1 MKWWPLYGI
10 KKKLT
15 EQTEYLTHHTVEK
28 LEGNFSRSLHIY
40 TIDVGNSNVLNF
52 DIHALKSSQYNTH
65 KFGIFF
71 AATPRHADLLIV
83 LGCPTRKMI
92 EPLLETV
99 NQLPKPYGIFWI
111 KGCSAGMS
119 LYDLKVKNIVS
130 VLDGCPEPAEIL
142 AVILKLVKRTG
153 S

>member
-15 EQTEYLTHHTVEK
+15 EQVKYSTACPVKK

-40 TIDVGNSNVLNF
+40 TIDAGNCNVLNF
-52 DIHALKSSQYNTH
+52 DMHALKSSQYNTH
-65 KFGIFF
+65 KFGIYFT
-71 AATPRHADLLIV
+71 AAPRHADLLIV
-83 LGCPTRKMI
+83 LGHPTHKMI
-92 EPLLETV
+92 EPLMETV
-99 NQLPKPYGIFWI
+99 NQMPKPYGIFWI
-111 KGCSAGMS
+111 KGCSEGIS
-119 LYDLKVKNIVS
+119 LYDLKVKNIVA

-142 AVILKLVKRTG
+142 AVILKIIKRTG